1 MLPTNSALA
10 VLWWAVY
17 TVIGVWTQRTLPG
30 IDFFAPG
37 IILSLQE
44 GERGQRTVIL
54 GLIWILII
62 EGTGSLPF
70 GYGLVWYGL
79 LVAFYFMG
87 QWLFE
92 ARSFLFMAL
101 IGLWMGLLHP
111 VLIYSL
117 SSLSNLQVAMKPV
130 MIEGAM
136 QAVAFPL
143 IWLIADYF
151 FPKRLRQD
159 VKSL

>member
-17 TVIGVWTQRTLPG
+17 TVLGIWAQRTLPG

-44 GERGQRTVIL
+44 ETSGQRTALL
-54 GLIWILII
+54 GLICILLM
-62 EGTGSLPF
+62 EGMGSLPF
-70 GYGLVWYGL
+70 GYGLAWYGL
-79 LVAFYFMG
+79 MAAFFFTG
-87 QWLFE
+87 RWLFE
-92 ARSFLFMAL
+92 PRSILFMAL
-101 IGLWMGLLHP
+101 IGIWMGALHP
-111 VLIYSL
+111 ILIYAL
-117 SSLSNLQVAMKPV
+117 ASLSNLQVAMKPLL
-130 MIEGAM
+130 IQGAM

-143 IWLIADYF
+143 VWVIADYF
-151 FPKRLRQD
+151 FPKRLRRD